1 MNRITEQYGCPQV
14 AGAVALLRQMHPDW
28 TTEQLKA
35 ALPTM
40 PKHYMMSMKIHTLL
54 WHKDLV

>member
-1 MNRITEQYGCPQV
+1 MAAPQV

-35 ALPTM
+35 ALANNA
-40 PKHYMMSMKIHTLL
+40 KHYMMSMKIHTLL
-54 WHKDLV
+54 WHKDQV